1 MAFYECVLL
10 IKSNLSDEEIA
21 SVLGKFQNLVVS
33 REGTVH
39 HVQKMG
45 KRRLSYELKKERRA
59 EYVGFFTE
67 FQKSEDIAEF
77 DRQARLDERIIKTM
91 VVRKNKLVL
100 PSSEGTG
107 EEKSEHARPVRE
119 GEAV

>member
-10 IKSNLSDEEIA
+10 IKSNLSDEDIA
-21 SVLGKFQNLVVS
+21 AVLGKFQNLVVS

-59 EYVGFFTE
+59 EYVVFFVE

-77 DRQARLDERIIKTM
+77 DRQTRLDERIIKTM
-91 VVRKNKLVL
+91 VVRKSKLVL
-100 PSSEGTG
+100 PSSEGTA
-107 EEKSEHARPVRE
+107 EEKSEHTRSAKE

>member
-10 IKSNLSDEEIA
+10 IKSNLSDEDVTAVI
-21 SVLGKFQNLVVS
+21 GKFQNLVVS

-59 EYVGFFTE
+59 DYVVLFIE

-77 DRQARLDERIIKTM
+77 DRQARLDERIIKSM
-91 VVRKNKLVL
+91 VVRRPKLVL
-100 PSSEGTG
+100 PAVEGAT
-107 EEKSEHARPVRE
+107 EERVETSRVTKE

>member
-10 IKSNLSDEEIA
+10 IKSNLSDEDVA
-21 SVLGKFQNLVVS
+21 TVLGKFQNLVVS

-59 EYVGFFTE
+59 DYVVLYIE
-67 FQKSEDIAEF
+67 FQRSEDIAEF
-77 DRQARLDERIIKTM
+77 DRQARLDERIIKAM
-91 VVRKNKLVL
+91 VVRRPKLVL
-100 PSSEGTG
+100 PAVEGPA
-107 EEKSEHARPVRE
+107 EEKTETARVTKE

>member
-10 IKSNLSDEEIA
+10 IKSNLSDEDVA
-21 SVLGKFQNLVVS
+21 TVLGKFQNLVVS

-59 EYVGFFTE
+59 DYVVLFIE
-67 FQKSEDIAEF
+67 FQRSEDIAEF
-77 DRQARLDERIIKTM
+77 DRQARLDERIIKAM
-91 VVRKNKLVL
+91 VVRRPKLVL
-100 PSSEGTG
+100 PAVEAPV
-107 EEKSEHARPVRE
+107 EEKTETPRVTKE

>member
-10 IKSNLSDEEIA
+10 IKSNLSDEDVAAVI
-21 SVLGKFQNLVVS
+21 GKFQNLVVS

-59 EYVGFFTE
+59 DYAVLFIE

-77 DRQARLDERIIKTM
+77 DRQARLDERIIKNM
-91 VVRKNKLVL
+91 VVRRPKLVL
-100 PSSEGTG
+100 PAAEGAA
-107 EEKSEHARPVRE
+107 EERAETSRVTKE

>member
-1 MAFYECVLL
+1 MAFYECVFL
-10 IKSNLSDEEIA
+10 IKSNLSDEDIA
-21 SVLGKFQNLVVS
+21 AVLGKFQNLVAS

-59 EYVGFFTE
+59 EYVVFFVE
-67 FQKSEDIAEF
+67 FQKSEDVAEF

-91 VVRKNKLVL
+91 VVRKAKLVL
-100 PSSEGTG
+100 PVTEGAG
-107 EEKSEHARPVRE
+107 EEKSDHSKVTKE

>member
-10 IKSNLSDEEIA
+10 IKSNLSDEDVAAVI
-21 SVLGKFQNLVVS
+21 GKFQNLVVS

-39 HVQKMG
+39 HIQKMG

-59 EYVGFFTE
+59 DYVVLFIE

-91 VVRKNKLVL
+91 VVRRPKLVL
-100 PSSEGTG
+100 PAVEGAG
-107 EEKSEHARPVRE
+107 EDRTDAPRVTKE

>member
-21 SVLGKFQNLVVS
+21 SVLAKFQNLVVS

-45 KRRLSYELKKERRA
+45 KRRLSYELKKSAGQNMLCFLSNSRSLKILQNSTGKP
-59 EYVGFFTE
+59 VWM
-67 FQKSEDIAEF
+67 SESLKQWWSGRTSLSF
-77 DRQARLDERIIKTM
+77 HP
-91 VVRKNKLVL
+91 RK
-100 PSSEGTG
+100 GQ
-107 EEKSEHARPVRE
+107 EKKI
-119 GEAV
+119 